1 MRGLDD
7 KGRRYSG
14 ACISGIKPVLLRPLL
29 AEGPLFFVLLKSI
42 SEGVSVLKKEMVYRF
57 HPMNGGVVFAP
68 LYRAQELDRIHRA
81 LRDSRTWKEL
91 RDSLPWDQYKSIR
104 RYFDDMGMRRPPLEC
119 GFSYED
125 IPGFCEGLY
134 PDWLQ
139 AEMEYYLFGKLLE
152 PFGKSVSTGEGSYL
166 HINRDKLPEC
176 VRCLEDNGYTVR
188 EGSDLI
194 FY

>member
-1 MRGLDD
+1 MIRGEGIPERVFPGSSLFFCGLSLRR
-7 KGRRYSG
+7 GRF
-14 ACISGIKPVLLRPLL
+14 
-29 AEGPLFFVLLKSI
+29 FFVLLKFI
-42 SEGVSVLKKEMVYRF
+42 SEGVSVLKREMVYRF

-119 GFSYED
+119 GFGYED

-139 AEMEYYLFGKLLE
+139 AEMECYNFGKLLE

-166 HINRDKLPEC
+166 HIKRDKLSEC
-176 VRCLEDNGYTVR
+176 VRCLEENGYTVR